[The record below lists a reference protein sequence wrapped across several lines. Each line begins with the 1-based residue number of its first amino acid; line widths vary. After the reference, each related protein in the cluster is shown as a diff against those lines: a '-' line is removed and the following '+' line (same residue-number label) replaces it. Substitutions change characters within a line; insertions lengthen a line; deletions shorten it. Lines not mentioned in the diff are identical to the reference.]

1 MSLLRT
7 LNIGA
12 NGMTSASLGTSITG
26 QNITNAATPGY
37 SRQTVEQRARPI
49 HYGGGVEGREA
60 VRVADKFV
68 DKRLTSATSL
78 EGEATAR
85 AKTVADLDGIFA
97 EDEGGIGASLDAFEG
112 AVSDLAANPSDMTTR
127 TAFLAAA
134 DQLTLSFRQASDTLT
149 NARADANG
157 RIVSEVDELNGK
169 LDQIGS
175 LNAQIL
181 EGSSAG
187 QDVSTL
193 LDNRDQI
200 VRDIAEKVPVTVI
213 EDRGSTVSLLLGGSR
228 NLVAPNGDVS
238 HLTTTVDS
246 NGDRQVARETSSG
259 PEDVTSL
266 LTTGSLAGYINGRD
280 GAIADARNSLDQL
293 AFDISSAY
301 NTAHSAGF
309 GLDGSTGNNLF
320 EPQAAVAGAASAMA
334 VSSDVAGQ
342 PAKIAAGTATGVN
355 GDNRNALAMRDLADA
370 SIALGGT
377 ASANGALAQIVGA
390 AGSAVQSAN
399 NRADH
404 ATATRDQA
412 QALRDSVSGVSSD
425 EEMVNLM
432 RYQRAFQASLRVIE
446 TADMMLGE
454 LLNMK
459 R

>member
-1 MSLLRT
+1 
-7 LNIGA
+7 
-12 NGMTSASLGTSITG
+12 MTSASLGTSITG